1 MSQNEKDEPKKLL
14 TLEIPKYKKEPDEG
28 DALKGKY
35 TNEDLQNRKQQW
47 GIVPMAWDDSK
58 EQDIDFMLR
67 QLSIASNGMGAL
79 GEDFPITAETSNA
92 LRQYESLYLRAKKFK
107 ADNRLRI

>member
-79 GEDFPITAETSNA
+79 GEDFPLGVIASCPVQHRMSHFVTSQ
-92 LRQYESLYLRAKKFK
+92 LRRSDEK
-107 ADNRLRI
+107 AAR